1 MKSEDSSEIITSN
14 SRCQDNLKQY
24 GHSVQGFI
32 SLEYKNKNCYHRI
45 LGKLGSLKILH
56 LNWCDWNGV
65 SVKTQGLLSSLFS
78 KDD

>member
-14 SRCQDNLKQY
+14 SRCRQFKAIRPQCAEFNL
-24 GHSVQGFI
+24 
-32 SLEYKNKNCYHRI
+32 NKDKKYR
-45 LGKLGSLKILH
+45 
-56 LNWCDWNGV
+56 CDWNGV